1 MGSTIKTQY
10 RMQARRG
17 GGQGSTDRLK
27 LMLVENYS
35 DAKQAFDQLPTAE
48 AKQQFLSI
56 FEDFSEADF
65 QMGSWR
71 VEMVLELIDDETVAS
86 EALDSLNSLINQY
99 SMEIAGQEGA
109 EQ

>member
-17 GGQGSTDRLK
+17 GGQGSTDKLK

-48 AKQQFLSI
+48 AK
-56 FEDFSEADF
+56 
-65 QMGSWR
+65 
-71 VEMVLELIDDETVAS
+71 
-86 EALDSLNSLINQY
+86 
-99 SMEIAGQEGA
+99 
-109 EQ
+109 